1 MGSSKRSIIA
11 QFCLENGILV
21 FVSFLISVGL
31 FLLVLLPKMNDIFG
45 AEFGKITFNIE
56 NDYPVPLYAI
66 GLGLLV
72 TLIVGVI
79 PILRYISVPITTGIK
94 GKIESIRSNFF
105 FRNAFI
111 TLQFAIAIFFIC
123 VAIILNNQ
131 VDFMKNAELGF
142 NRENVIVGN
151 IDLDYKDLKMA
162 GSQFNALLD
171 ELNTNPYVKNVSVSE
186 AVPSQ
191 YNFNYSNFY
200 DPDAQRNIRT
210 RYSNCDEGYLK
221 TFEIPVV
228 IGRDF
233 DENLD
238 GAGGNSVII
247 NRSAMKAL
255 GWNTIEGKRLKRK
268 NDSTLG
274 HLVVGVMEDFHYQDM
289 QNGIEPLM
297 HLYRDKKDL
306 SAHRFLSLR
315 VIEGQEKAIKD
326 IMTSSFAKMDS
337 RRNYENAYL
346 SDKVSGQYRL
356 IDGMLKTVNIV
367 ALLTIFISCLGM
379 FGLISFMAQRRIKE
393 IGIRK
398 VLGASVFK
406 IIILLSKDY
415 IIILGIAALIAFPI
429 SWSFMRT
436 WLASF
441 AYSVTIQW
449 WMFALGGL
457 MAFLITSFT
466 LGIQAVKSANAN
478 PIKSL
483 RTD

>member
-1 MGSSKRSIIA
+1 
-11 QFCLENGILV
+11 
-21 FVSFLISVGL
+21 VGL

-200 DPDAQRNIRT
+200 DPDAQRNI
-210 RYSNCDEGYLK
+210 
-221 TFEIPVV
+221 
-228 IGRDF
+228 
-233 DENLD
+233 
-238 GAGGNSVII
+238 
-247 NRSAMKAL
+247 
-255 GWNTIEGKRLKRK
+255 
-268 NDSTLG
+268 
-274 HLVVGVMEDFHYQDM
+274 
-289 QNGIEPLM
+289 
-297 HLYRDKKDL
+297 
-306 SAHRFLSLR
+306 
-315 VIEGQEKAIKD
+315 
-326 IMTSSFAKMDS
+326 
-337 RRNYENAYL
+337 
-346 SDKVSGQYRL
+346 
-356 IDGMLKTVNIV
+356 
-367 ALLTIFISCLGM
+367 
-379 FGLISFMAQRRIKE
+379 
-393 IGIRK
+393 
-398 VLGASVFK
+398 
-406 IIILLSKDY
+406 
-415 IIILGIAALIAFPI
+415 
-429 SWSFMRT
+429 
-436 WLASF
+436 
-441 AYSVTIQW
+441 
-449 WMFALGGL
+449 
-457 MAFLITSFT
+457 
-466 LGIQAVKSANAN
+466 
-478 PIKSL
+478 
-483 RTD
+483 